1 MRGDNTAK
9 VSEEGGLRGEVACR
23 ERDFCR
29 GPGNFCVPFR
39 LRAVCLG
46 SLNKNYIRL
55 GGTGGIHPAI
65 LMNCAAQAA
74 LKSAFVKQILAFPS
88 GMVFIKGL
96 HGALYASQ
104 KAHAKSPASRLNS
117 LLRQADASWRK

>member
-1 MRGDNTAK
+1 MRGDHTAK
-9 VSEEGGLRGEVACR
+9 VSEEGGLRGEVSCR

-65 LMNCAAQAA
+65 LMNCASQAFLKDA
-74 LKSAFVKQILAFPS
+74 LVSIF
-88 GMVFIKGL
+88 
-96 HGALYASQ
+96 
-104 KAHAKSPASRLNS
+104 
-117 LLRQADASWRK
+117 

>member
-74 LKSAFVKQILAFPS
+74 LNAASEAAFSLPIRCGFYLVILRRILCRQKGQESFPGCGRSAVTDRRPL
-88 GMVFIKGL
+88 
-96 HGALYASQ
+96 
-104 KAHAKSPASRLNS
+104 SR
-117 LLRQADASWRK
+117 

>member
-9 VSEEGGLRGEVACR
+9 VSEGRRFKGEVACR

-65 LMNCAAQAA
+65 LMNCAAQAGLNA
-74 LKSAFVKQILAFPS
+74 ASEAAFILPIAV
-88 GMVFIKGL
+88 VFIK
-96 HGALYASQ
+96 
-104 KAHAKSPASRLNS
+104 
-117 LLRQADASWRK
+117 

>member
-1 MRGDNTAK
+1 
-9 VSEEGGLRGEVACR
+9 
-23 ERDFCR
+23 
-29 GPGNFCVPFR
+29 
-39 LRAVCLG
+39 
-46 SLNKNYIRL
+46 
-55 GGTGGIHPAI
+55 
-65 LMNCAAQAA
+65 MNCAAQAA

-117 LLRQADASWRK
+117 LLRQAGASWRK

>member
-55 GGTGGIHPAI
+55 GDTGGIHPAI
-65 LMNCAAQAA
+65 LMNCAAQA
-74 LKSAFVKQILAFPS
+74 S
-88 GMVFIKGL
+88 
-96 HGALYASQ
+96 
-104 KAHAKSPASRLNS
+104 
-117 LLRQADASWRK
+117 